1 MVSNSCSS
9 SLSRII
15 NTSPIIHLP
24 KSNYPK
30 HNLPKSNYPKHSP
43 TTRFNLPN
51 PNNLYFLRR
60 SVISRPAT
68 TSGTILF
75 FLCLQ
80 SVCFLRK
87 QLVFGFRENN

>member
-51 PNNLYFLRR
+51 PNNLYFFKR

-68 TSGTILF
+68 TSD
-75 FLCLQ
+75 FLGIGR
-80 SVCFLRK
+80 LRFW
-87 QLVFGFRENN
+87 LFREKKER